1 MGVGSWHMTNT
12 CHGVG
17 AACGWG
23 TKRFCGPGSGS
34 DGIMGNSARRIAL
47 SQLAKDTIFPIDFM
61 LTHIF

>member
-1 MGVGSWHMTNT
+1 MALAPHVVGEQRDS
-12 CHGVG
+12 
-17 AACGWG
+17 
-23 TKRFCGPGSGS
+23 SGS